1 MPHTFSRPLL
11 PATVG
16 PPPKKAAAAHQAL
29 PFQCFLLVHAKY
41 TVQGMVFHIPEIKK
55 VCEKVDVSAY
65 SLAKSLV
72 QFYRGIE
79 YSHES

>member
-29 PFQCFLLVHAKY
+29 PSRCFLLVHAEY
-41 TVQGMVFHIPEIKK
+41 TVQGMVFHIPEMIDE
-55 VCEKVDVSAY
+55 VCEKSTCQY
-65 SLAKSLV
+65 
-72 QFYRGIE
+72 I
-79 YSHES
+79 SH